1 MFTSLA
7 ILRSTS
13 VLGAE
18 RGYAGPFATSYRILQ
33 YQNSSKVLA
42 NSLILDVV
50 ALLQLR
56 HLTRVPLHPPPS
68 SPFSSLLVLVGIERR
83 FFFLGF
89 TVP

>member
-18 RGYAGPFATSYRILQ
+18 GGYAGPFATSYRII
-33 YQNSSKVLA
+33 QNRNVLA
-42 NSLILDVV
+42 NSLIFDVV

-56 HLTRVPLHPPPS
+56 HLTRVPLPPPPS
-68 SPFSSLLVLVGIERR
+68 SPFSSPLVLVGIERR